1 MSIRSIMAVGRVFS
15 ARMVSAR
22 AEVRSMASGKR
33 AKPPIK
39 ASVLKDMQDR

>member
-1 MSIRSIMAVGRVFS
+1 MSVRSFLEVGRVVS